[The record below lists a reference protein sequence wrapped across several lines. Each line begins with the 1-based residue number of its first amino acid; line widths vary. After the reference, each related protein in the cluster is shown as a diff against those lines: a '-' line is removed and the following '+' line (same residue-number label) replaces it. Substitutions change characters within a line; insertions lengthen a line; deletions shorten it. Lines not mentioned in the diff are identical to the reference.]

1 MYLAYSMN
9 STPRKLEIITTAS
22 TLFKEKGYSAVTMRD
37 IAKAMGI
44 KAASLYNHIKNKE
57 EILTFII
64 ISLAEEFVEG
74 LDKIKISDT
83 SCIDKLKQ
91 IVALHVAITS
101 RNTNG
106 MASLNND
113 WMHLKDQLNY
123 YLKLRVDYENS
134 FREIIKKGIIKKEIK
149 NINPDIM
156 LFSILSTLRS
166 LYIWI
171 PKKEDLDTTV
181 LASQLSEV
189 LLKGINKQ

>member
-1 MYLAYSMN
+1 MKQ
-9 STPRKLEIITTAS
+9 TPRKLEIITTAS

-37 IAKAMGI
+37 IAKVMGI

-64 ISLAEEFVEG
+64 ISLAEEFIEG
-74 LDKIKISDT
+74 LEQIKNSNT

-91 IVALHVAITS
+91 IVALHVDITS

-113 WMHLKDQLNY
+113 WMHLKDELNH

-134 FREIIKKGIIKKEIK
+134 FRKIIKQGILKNEIK

-156 LFSILSTLRS
+156 LFSVLSTLRS
-166 LYIWI
+166 LYVWI
-171 PKKEDLDTTV
+171 PQKEDLNASQ
-181 LASQLSEV
+181 LASNLSEV
-189 LLKGINKQ
+189 LLKGINK

>member
-1 MYLAYSMN
+1 MYP
-9 STPRKLEIITTAS
+9 TPRKLEIITTAS

-64 ISLAEEFVEG
+64 ISLAEQFIEG
-74 LDKIKISDT
+74 LDEIKNSNT
-83 SCIDKLKQ
+83 SCIEKLKQ
-91 IVALHVAITS
+91 IIALHVKITS
-101 RNTNG
+101 KNTNG
-106 MASLNND
+106 MASLNSD
-113 WMHLKDQLNY
+113 WVHLKDQSSY

-134 FREIIKKGIIKKEIK
+134 FRGIIKEGIKNNEIK

-166 LYIWI
+166 LYVWI
-171 PKKEDLDTTV
+171 PQKEDLNTSV
-181 LASQLSEV
+181 LESNLSEV
-189 LLKGINKQ
+189 LLKGINK